1 MHGLIGVDLIKSLRV
16 KEFKRKFSMQS
27 SNNFEEKNI
36 IIDFNWISLELSQE
50 TIKSVSK
57 SNL

>member
-16 KEFKRKFSMQS
+16 KEFKRKFSMRS
-27 SNNFEEKNI
+27 SSNFEEKNI

>member
-27 SNNFEEKNI
+27 SSNFEEKNI